1 MGHQCSKFH
10 CYRIQYKQI
19 ISTNN
24 IYKVTLPEA
33 VCCCLQTCNVHILIL
48 IMGNILCVLSFT
60 ILSSGIN

>member
-10 CYRIQYKQI
+10 CYRIQYKQ

-33 VCCCLQTCNVHILIL
+33 VCCCLQTCNDTNYGLHI
-48 IMGNILCVLSFT
+48 MCTKFHYSK
-60 ILSSGIN
+60 